1 MSYEPNVPTP
11 PRGDGGG
18 NNTLYFI
25 VGGLVVLAGVFVFL
39 YTNDYVGGGSNDIDV
54 NVQPPAATEPATPP
68 AAAPAQPAP
77 APEGN
82 TGGTTNTQ

>member
-1 MSYEPNVPTP
+1 MSYEPNV

-39 YTNDYVGGGSNDIDV
+39 YTNDYIGGHDTTV
-54 NVQPPAATEPATPP
+54 NVEAPATTAP
-68 AAAPAQPAP
+68 AEPAQPAP
-77 APEGN
+77 QPS
-82 TGGTTNTQ
+82 TGGTTTTQ

>member
-1 MSYEPNVPTP
+1 MSYDPNVPNP

-18 NNTLYFI
+18 SNTLYFL

-39 YTNDYVGGGSNDIDV
+39 YTNDYIGPHDV
-54 NVQPPAATEPATPP
+54 NVNVQAPATE
-68 AAAPAQPAP
+68 AAPAQPAP
-77 APEGN
+77 VPAPAPA

>member
-39 YTNDYVGGGSNDIDV
+39 YTNDYIGGGAHDVDV
-54 NVQPPAATEPATPP
+54 NVQAPAATEPAAPP
-68 AAAPAQPAP
+68 PAQPAHP
-77 APEGN
+77 APA
-82 TGGTTNTQ
+82 TGGTTTTQ